1 VTNDDNVYMGLTL
14 VSVKEAQVNLP
25 KIVTWKKKFKEKVVV
40 VGKGLH

>member
-1 VTNDDNVYMGLTL
+1 MTIDDNVYMGLTL

-25 KIVTWKKKFKEKVVV
+25 KTITWTNFFKERVVA

>member
-25 KIVTWKKKFKEKVVV
+25 KTITWTKQFNKRVAR

>member
-1 VTNDDNVYMGLTL
+1 MTNDDNVYMGLTL

-25 KIVTWKKKFKEKVVV
+25 KIITWTEQFNKRVAR